1 MIAAVAT
8 TKTTAKTLPRKRLA
22 KGPERPRYLESRDLD
37 RMMVMFVA
45 LMSEVSALRDRLDTH
60 EALADGDKPAK
71 TEAVESYRLSEGR
84 QSKREQRRAEMLK
97 RVFRALTEELEQ
109 SRADANSSAAG

>member
-1 MIAAVAT
+1 MTDAVP
-8 TKTTAKTLPRKRLA
+8 KTRTRPRKRVA

-60 EALADGDKPAK
+60 EALADAEKPVK
-71 TEAVESYRLSEGR
+71 TDAVENYRLSESR
-84 QSKREQRRAEMLK
+84 LSRREQTRAGMLK
-97 RVFRALTEELEQ
+97 RVLRALTEELEE
-109 SRADANSSAAG
+109 SRDNSRSGGE